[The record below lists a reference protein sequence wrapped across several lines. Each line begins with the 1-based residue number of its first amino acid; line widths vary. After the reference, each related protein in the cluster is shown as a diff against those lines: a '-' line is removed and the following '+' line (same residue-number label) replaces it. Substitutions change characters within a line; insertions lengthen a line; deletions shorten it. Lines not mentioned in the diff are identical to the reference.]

1 MNRTYAKIWNS
12 FKFQQA
18 GIETITSKSA
28 MNIFDEWYAN
38 ILKGALSLSLS
49 LSVLAQVD
57 SAGGSF
63 SGFVKALCEGLAP
76 MGVSEGNVTCTFRSV
91 SLKSSP

>member
-1 MNRTYAKIWNS
+1 MLS
-12 FKFQQA
+12 
-18 GIETITSKSA
+18 
-28 MNIFDEWYAN
+28 
-38 ILKGALSLSLS
+38 LSLSLS

-91 SLKSSP
+91 SLKEFAMNGSPLG